1 MFSNMALASFIVFSI
16 PSRSQEVEGA
26 CSVDGVVKGGCSVEG
41 VAEEGGCSVEGVAE
55 EEGCSAEGV
64 AKEGG
69 CLVEGVAEE
78 GGGGGLFLAIPAPLI
93 IRFCHA
99 RRRPPSAHNFNY
111 FSLIVLLYNFFL
123 FSIIIFWPDLRA
135 LYLYTRCPR
144 LRDRK

>member
-26 CSVDGVVKGGCSVEG
+26 CSVDGVVKGGCLVEGVAEEGGCSVEG

-69 CLVEGVAEE
+69 CSVEGVAEE
-78 GGGGGLFLAIPAPLI
+78 GGGGGLFLAIP
-93 IRFCHA
+93 IRFWHA
-99 RRRPPSAHNFNY
+99 RRRPPSAHNFLTT
-111 FSLIVLLYNFFL
+111 LINFL
-123 FSIIIFWPDLRA
+123 
-135 LYLYTRCPR
+135 
-144 LRDRK
+144 

>member
-64 AKEGG
+64 AEEGG
-69 CLVEGVAEE
+69 CSVEGVAEE
-78 GGGGGLFLAIPAPLI
+78 GGGGGLFLAIP
-93 IRFCHA
+93 IRFWHA
-99 RRRPPSAHNFNY
+99 RRRPPSAHNFLT
-111 FSLIVLLYNFFL
+111 SLIIFF
-123 FSIIIFWPDLRA
+123 
-135 LYLYTRCPR
+135 
-144 LRDRK
+144 